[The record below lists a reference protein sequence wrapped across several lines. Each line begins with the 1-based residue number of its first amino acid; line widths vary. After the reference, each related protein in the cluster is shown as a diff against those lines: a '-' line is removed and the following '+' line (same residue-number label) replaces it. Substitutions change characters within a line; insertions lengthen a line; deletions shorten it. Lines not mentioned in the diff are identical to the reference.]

1 MLGSRWKDVR
11 FKMEGCQVQGGEKP
25 GSRWREARFKVEGC
39 QVQDCGTLGLE
50 GCQVRDGLMLGSTSH
65 P

>member
-25 GSRWREARFKVEGC
+25 GSRWRDARFKIVGHW
-39 QVQDCGTLGLE
+39 VW
-50 GCQVRDGLMLGSTSH
+50 RDARFEMG
-65 P
+65 